1 MQFFA
6 TLFVCTQPK
15 FFFLRIAYVKHST
28 NLYQLHLMKHFS
40 NLLLVASFVFFIMVS
55 CEKQASEPTYGIM
68 AKTTTLGTV
77 LTNQQGRTL
86 YFFSS
91 DVSGNSTCSGNCLT
105 NWPVFYVDL
114 TSVDPTLTA
123 TDFGTITRADGT
135 KQTTFKGWPLYTYSG
150 DAVAGDVKGE
160 NVGSK
165 WYVAKTT
172 YTIMLANAQLV
183 GQDGK
188 QYTSKYAEGAGDTQY
203 FVDETGRTLYGF
215 ANDKK
220 NKNNYTKSDFSNDGT
235 WPIFGPDLK
244 DIPSAL
250 DKSLFGTITVFGKN
264 QMTYK
269 GWPLYYFGSD
279 NKVRGANKGVSV
291 PKPGIWPIVNKDTPD
306 APL

>member
-1 MQFFA
+1 M
-6 TLFVCTQPK
+6 LF
-15 FFFLRIAYVKHST
+15 
-28 NLYQLHLMKHFS
+28 MKQVS
-40 NLLLVASFVFFIMVS
+40 NLLLVVSFVFFIAAG
-55 CEKQASEPTYGIM
+55 CDKQESEPTYGIM

-77 LTNQQGRTL
+77 LTNQQGKTL

-91 DVSGNSTCSGNCLT
+91 DVSGNSACTGNCLT
-105 NWPVFYVDL
+105 NWPVFNVDL
-114 TSVDPTLTA
+114 TSIDPTLTA
-123 TDFGTITRADGT
+123 TDFGSITRADGT

-150 DAVAGDVKGE
+150 DATAGDVKGE

-165 WYVAKTT
+165 WFVAKTT

-188 QYTSKYAEGAGDTQY
+188 QYTSKYTEGAGDTQY
-203 FVDETGRTLYGF
+203 FVDETGRTLYAF

-220 NKNNYTKSDFSNDGT
+220 NKNNFTKSDFSNDGT
-235 WPIFGPDLK
+235 WPIYGPDLK
-244 DIPSAL
+244 DVPSAL

-269 GWPLYYFGSD
+269 GWPLYYYGSD
-279 NKVRGANKGVSV
+279 NKVRGANKGVSF
-291 PKPGIWPIVNKDTPD
+291 PRPGVWPIVNKDSPE